1 MYVFFISPF
10 FVLIYTPGEMNKNM
24 IKTRTYK
31 NTSQK
36 LKGENWSRRGE
47 TEGSRFDVL
56 KGIRHN
62 FFLDNKCP
70 ILSST
75 LLKSQ
80 NHRGV
85 TVLYRVSIGFYKRHK
100 KWSLLK
106 NSLFQGVF
114 QNMNRCSI
122 WWFFV
127 PRVCNGVGII
137 VTKNWIE
144 SLLTVPIWDRKTFA
158 TERDR
163 KFLNA
168 GYACPLGRNSPS
180 LVNHSYMR
188 PDNQRQVQRG
198 RRVPDAPKYIRQTR
212 WFL

>member
-1 MYVFFISPF
+1 MYIFFISPF
-10 FVLIYTPGEMNKNM
+10 FVLIYTAVEMNKNM

-36 LKGENWSRRGE
+36 LNGENWSRRG
-47 TEGSRFDVL
+47 G
-56 KGIRHN
+56 
-62 FFLDNKCP
+62 
-70 ILSST
+70 
-75 LLKSQ
+75 
-80 NHRGV
+80 
-85 TVLYRVSIGFYKRHK
+85 
-100 KWSLLK
+100 

-122 WWFFV
+122 WWLFG

-137 VTKNWIE
+137 VAKNWIE

-163 KFLNA
+163 KCPHA

-180 LVNHSYMR
+180 LVTYSYMR
-188 PDNQRQVQRG
+188 LDNQRQVQRG
-198 RRVPDAPKYIRQTR
+198 RRVPDAPKYIRQSR

>member
-1 MYVFFISPF
+1 MP
-10 FVLIYTPGEMNKNM
+10 L
-24 IKTRTYK
+24 
-31 NTSQK
+31 
-36 LKGENWSRRGE
+36 
-47 TEGSRFDVL
+47 
-56 KGIRHN
+56 
-62 FFLDNKCP
+62 FFLRHCWNLK
-70 ILSST
+70 IIAGSLSST
-75 LLKSQ
+75 
-80 NHRGV
+80 V
-85 TVLYRVSIGFYKRHK
+85 FLYGSIKDTKNAVSI
-100 KWSLLK
+100 K

-122 WWFFV
+122 WWLFG

-163 KFLNA
+163 KFPNA
-168 GYACPLGRNSPS
+168 GYASPLGRNSPS

-188 PDNQRQVQRG
+188 LDNQRQVQRG
-198 RRVPDAPKYIRQTR
+198 RRVPDAPKYIRQSR